1 MQVSAKEISF
11 FLSGI
16 LTGDENAIVTGLA
29 KIEEAE
35 KNQLT
40 FLYLSS
46 YEKFFHETKASVI
59 IVKKGFNKSR
69 NDITYIEV
77 DDPNKSFFKVL
88 INYFSPEFP
97 LEGIDETAFVH
108 PSVKLGSNCAI
119 GKNVVIPENCE
130 IGNNTKIFHNTV
142 LGPGVKIGDNTL
154 IFQNVSIRE
163 FCIIGNRVIIHPGT
177 VIGSD
182 GFGFFPIENK
192 SYVKIPQIGNVVI
205 ENDVEIGANC
215 AIDRASLGSTIIKR
229 GVKIDNLVQ
238 IAHSVIIG
246 EDTVISAQSGV
257 SGSTKI
263 GKRNIIAGQVG
274 IVGHI
279 EISDDVI
286 LAAKSGISKSITKPG
301 QWFGYPA
308 KEHKTAL
315 KIEAHLRNLPEYVEK
330 IKLLEKEIEELKI
343 KLSNNE

>member
-1 MQVSAKEISF
+1 MQVSAKEIAQ

-35 KNQLT
+35 KNHLT

-46 YEKFFHETKASVI
+46 YEKYFSNTSASVI

-88 INYFSPEFP
+88 INFFSPEFP
-97 LEGIDETAFVH
+97 LNGIDETAFIH
-108 PSVKLGSNCAI
+108 SSVKLGNNCGI
-119 GKNVVIPENCE
+119 GKNVVIPEGCE
-130 IGNNTKIFHNTV
+130 IGDNVKIFHNTV

-154 IFQNVSIRE
+154 LFQNVSIRE
-163 FCIIGNRVIIHPGT
+163 FCIIGKRVIIHPGT

-182 GFGFFPIENK
+182 GFGFFPNEK
-192 SYVKIPQIGNVVI
+192 KAYVKIPQIGNVVI
-205 ENDVEIGANC
+205 EDDVEIGANC
-215 AIDRASLGSTIIKR
+215 TIDRASLGSTIIKR

-238 IAHSVIIG
+238 VAHNVLIG
-246 EDTVISAQSGV
+246 EDTVMSAQSGV

-263 GKRNIIAGQVG
+263 GNRNIIAGQVG

-279 EISDDVI
+279 ELCNDVI
-286 LAAKSGISKSITKPG
+286 IAAQSGVSKSITKPG

-315 KIEAHLRNLPEYVEK
+315 KIEAHLRNLPEYAEK
-330 IKLLEKEIEELKI
+330 IKKLEKELEELKKRI
-343 KLSNNE
+343 